1 MSAAGTTDRN
11 SRPIDS
17 LLAWYFVTIW
27 GSGFIATKIGL
38 MHAPPFKFL
47 AVRFAF
53 GIACLI
59 PLMLWWKPRW
69 PQSSTDYAHIIIA
82 GLLMHAM
89 HLGGSHYS
97 QYLGLSAGV
106 TAVLLAV
113 QPLITALIAGRW
125 LNEPVRPIQWTGIVI
140 GLAGV
145 TMVVWHKLNLLDA
158 PLGGLIAVT
167 ISLVGVTGG
176 TLYQRRYCPAVD
188 LRSAA
193 MIQFVSTFLVVAPLA
208 WGFETAPI
216 LWSWALVG
224 AIGFL
229 VIGASMLAVSAL
241 HILMR
246 HGQATKVTSLIYLTP
261 VFAVVLEGFVFG
273 VVPTGLTA
281 IGMVVTCMGI
291 ALVARRPRTVPGSGT

>member
-1 MSAAGTTDRN
+1 VSAAGITDRN

-47 AVRFAF
+47 SVRFAF

-69 PQSSTDYAHIIIA
+69 PQSLTDYAHIIIA

-176 TLYQRRYCPAVD
+176 TLYQRKYCPAVD

-261 VFAVVLEGFVFG
+261 VFAVVLEGFVFD

-291 ALVARRPRTVPGSGT
+291 ALVARRPRKVPGSGT

>member
-176 TLYQRRYCPAVD
+176 TLYQRKYCPAVD